1 MLNCVTLII
10 AKINQSKVPMLNC
23 ITLGYR
29 VSKPEQRSE
38 PSFIRRTQTYY
49 VQQNRYRHTINE
61 VEFLVHTDH

>member
-1 MLNCVTLII
+1 MLNRVTLII
-10 AKINQSKVPMLNC
+10 VKINQSKVPMLNC

-38 PSFIRRTQTYY
+38 SSFVRRTQTCYI
-49 VQQNRYRHTINE
+49 QQKQYRYTINE